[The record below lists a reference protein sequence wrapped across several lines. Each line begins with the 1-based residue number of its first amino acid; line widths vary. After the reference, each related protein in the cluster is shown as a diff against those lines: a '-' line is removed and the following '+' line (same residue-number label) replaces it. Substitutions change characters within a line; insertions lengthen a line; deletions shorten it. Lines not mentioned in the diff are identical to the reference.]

1 MGGMRTPGCRIIR
14 KDVSLGNTVHP
25 KQPHQPAGRHEFRGI
40 LKTGKEVFLRPIRS
54 SDGHLLVDLFNRMS
68 AQSVYLRFLRR
79 LDTLSENMIHQF
91 LKINYHSDFA
101 LVAVVKED
109 EKDTI
114 VAVGRYGYDPEEDS
128 TDLAVAVR
136 DDVQGEGLGE
146 LMLSKVRN
154 DRKRKWYC
162 TVHGHHGFAEQGHPK
177 TFGKTWL

>member
-1 MGGMRTPGCRIIR
+1 M
-14 KDVSLGNTVHP
+14 
-25 KQPHQPAGRHEFRGI
+25 
-40 LKTGKEVFLRPIRS
+40 FLRPIRS

-146 LMLSKVRN
+146 LMLSKVVTIAKENGIARFTGIMDSRN
-154 DRKRKWYC
+154 KAIQKLLVKLGYK
-162 TVHGHHGFAEQGHPK
+162 VSYSMESGFYKVVISA
-177 TFGKTWL
+177 